1 MGIEN
6 DLIKY
11 SKEKFHKDV
20 KEWINNQTKFLLTE
34 NWGEDS
40 YFTTVLK
47 GSDCRISE
55 DSFSFWQPCFSL
67 ELFNDDYEIFI
78 DKDFDFSIFKYPVY
92 YVFIKNKDKNID
104 LKGSNITIEVI

>member
-1 MGIEN
+1 VGIEN
-6 DLIKY
+6 DLIEY
-11 SKEKFHKDV
+11 SKEQFHKDV

-40 YFTTVLK
+40 YFTMVLK

-55 DSFSFWQPCFSL
+55 NSFSFWQPCFSL
-67 ELFNDDYEIFI
+67 ELFDEDCEIFI
-78 DKDFDFSIFKYPVY
+78 DKDFDFNVFKYPIY
-92 YVFIKNKDKNID
+92 YIFIRNRNNDID